1 MRKFI
6 LISLLL
12 MAVGL
17 AGCIPQVQATPTATA
32 TTNTRPAPTVILTVP
47 TQAAL
52 FPDSGCTVITQ
63 KPTPG
68 PTAESIF
75 PPVSD
80 TDWVKGPI
88 TAKVT
93 IIEYSDFQ

>member
-1 MRKFI
+1 MRKLLFNM
-6 LISLLL
+6 LLL
-12 MAVGL
+12 ATAGL
-17 AGCIPQVQATPTATA
+17 ASCLPLVKATPSPTAT
-32 TTNTRPAPTVILTVP
+32 TTTRPAPTVALTVP

-52 FPDSGCTVITQ
+52 LPASGCTVITL

-75 PPVSD
+75 PPVTD
-80 TDWVKGPI
+80 GDWVKGPAS
-88 TAKVT
+88 AKVT

>member
-1 MRKFI
+1 MRKVYLVLPI
-6 LISLLL
+6 LVTLL
-12 MAVGL
+12 L
-17 AGCIPQVQATPTATA
+17 AGCLPQVQTIPTATPTRI
-32 TTNTRPAPTVILTVP
+32 RPAPTVVITVP
-47 TQAAL
+47 SEASIS
-52 FPDSGCTVITQ
+52 PESGCTVITQ

-80 TDWVKGPI
+80 MDWVEGPAS
-88 TAKVT
+88 AKVT